1 MEKPSR
7 SMVPMPVNFIREV
20 MAELKKVTWPT
31 KNDTLKLTVVVIAI
45 SVIVGAFIGVL
56 DTMFLRI
63 TGFIFRR

>member
-1 MEKPSR
+1 
-7 SMVPMPVNFIREV
+7 MVPSPINFIREV

-63 TGFIFRR
+63 TGFFFRR